1 MTKQKHYQIGNYH
14 HCMKNPTQ
22 KERVTKRLLT
32 MGQISRNEC
41 LKNYISRL
49 GAIICDLTKE
59 GWEFETKNVKGDYV
73 YVLKKSP
80 YKVASYTLSDGRVI
94 ETIKK

>member
-1 MTKQKHYQIGNYH
+1 
-14 HCMKNPTQ
+14 MKNNLTQ
-22 KERVTKRLLT
+22 KERIVKKFVDTGYVT
-32 MGQISRNEC
+32 RNEAIR
-41 LKNYISRL
+41 NYITRL
-49 GAIICDLTKE
+49 SAIICDLTKE

-94 ETIKK
+94 ETIQR